1 MKKQVIR
8 LTENDLHNLI
18 NESIYQVLK
27 ERIKS
32 EKGMTDDEVR
42 NRRLRN
48 FMLDNDDEHEDS
60 IYDDK
65 QESHKDKMNKKR
77 IKQHY
82 IKHPKHHNANN
93 DDDNLNEGLK
103 DNLKKGA
110 KIGAIAGLMGLGAYD
125 YMSTH
130 KNYSNNDYN
139 DDTEIENTYNRQGYT
154 DDEQYFDD
162 LTNYLDEEGR
172 ENYNDYFINGTK
184 EQKRMIKDAV
194 RYGDNVIMS
203 VWDTDRNSMEKLQT
217 KLNGNKTLLIKYQS
231 KYYLI
236 DLSK

>member
-8 LTENDLHNLI
+8 LTESDLHNI
-18 NESIYQVLK
+18 IKESVYQVLN
-27 ERIKS
+27 ES
-32 EKGMTDDEVR
+32 E
-42 NRRLRN
+42 
-48 FMLDNDDEHEDS
+48 
-60 IYDDK
+60 
-65 QESHKDKMNKKR
+65 
-77 IKQHY
+77 
-82 IKHPKHHNANN
+82 
-93 DDDNLNEGLK
+93 NLNEDFK

-130 KNYSNNDYN
+130 KNYSNNDYT

-162 LTNYLDEEGR
+162 LTNYLNEEGR

>member
-8 LTENDLHNLI
+8 LTESDLHKI
-18 NESIYQVLK
+18 IEESVYQVLN
-27 ERIKS
+27 E
-32 EKGMTDDEVR
+32 
-42 NRRLRN
+42 N
-48 FMLDNDDEHEDS
+48 
-60 IYDDK
+60 
-65 QESHKDKMNKKR
+65 
-77 IKQHY
+77 
-82 IKHPKHHNANN
+82 
-93 DDDNLNEGLK
+93 DNLNEGFK

-130 KNYSNNDYN
+130 KNYSNNDYT
-139 DDTEIENTYNRQGYT
+139 DDVEIENTYNRQGYT

-203 VWDTDRNSMEKLQT
+203 VWDTDCNSMEILQT
-217 KLNGNKTLLIKYQS
+217 K
-231 KYYLI
+231 
-236 DLSK
+236 